1 MSKLIPI
8 ELAEK
13 YLMIEVFETK
23 TLLGIKILF

>member
-13 YLMIEVFETK
+13 YLMIEVFGTR
-23 TLLGIKILF
+23 TPLGIKILF